1 MGGLISSLNLYPF
14 MYRGE
19 NKGEGSPDDFTNA
32 GTYLISGNSNF
43 PFNFGTLVVYVA
55 GFHVVQV
62 MYPHKGSGQ
71 KHRSNWNKEGWS
83 EWT

>member
-1 MGGLISSLNLYPF
+1 

-19 NKGEGSPDDFTNA
+19 NKGEGSPDDYTND

-43 PFNFGTLVVYVA
+43 PFSFGTLVVYVA

-62 MYPHKGSGQ
+62 MYQHKGNAQ
-71 KHRSNWNKEGWS
+71 KYRSNWNKEGWS
-83 EWT
+83 KWA

>member
-1 MGGLISSLNLYPF
+1 

-43 PFNFGTLVVYVA
+43 PFKFGTLVVYVA
-55 GFHVVQV
+55 SVHVVQV
-62 MYPHKGSGQ
+62 MYQHKGSGQ